1 MQPYLPH
8 ERLTAYQAA
17 VTVARW
23 VRTVKWPTGETAL
36 KDQAKRAADSVVL
49 NIAEG
54 SQAQGRNRP
63 RHFTYAKASAM
74 RRWFRPA
81 LGLGRLD
88 SAMFSVTLAVDL
100 LSWSSRSLAVL
111 TVRAQRATSRATW

>member
-8 ERLTAYQAA
+8 ERLDAYQAA

-23 VRTVKWPTGETAL
+23 VRTVKWPAGETAL

-54 SQAQGRNRP
+54 SAAQGRNRP
-63 RHFTYAKASAM
+63 KHFGYAKASA
-74 RRWFRPA
+74 A
-81 LGLGRLD
+81 E
-88 SAMFSVTLAVDL
+88 AA
-100 LSWSSRSLAVL
+100 AVL
-111 TVRAQRATSRATW
+111 DLVELDGGAEMQATLRRVVAMTHKLR